1 MSRLSRNQKRRRQEL
16 EEQMN
21 QGLFPIHKN
30 TFTFHQDT
38 FALHQNMFPISRY
51 RLSETTKETCY
62 SLPEN
67 QKQKEE
73 RMNQGQDRIW
83 ESSPSGEAAF
93 SQSSLTPE
101 QPALTSEAKK
111 ERNRA
116 DLVSTARLLF
126 PARQKLYSV
135 DVFGRRSEID
145 TRFLSS
151 DGYLSLLEACKN
163 PIRLNDVASQVS
175 EIIAVDA
182 TREIPE
188 GCKMGVETELPIP
201 DWWEVPEERVEG
213 ETINMP
219 AMIRRNLERAKRE
232 GKGIFSRGLTGL
244 GGGLTTLGGAR

>member
-21 QGLFPIHKN
+21 HGLFPV
-30 TFTFHQDT
+30 HQDT
-38 FALHQNMFPISRY
+38 FALHQDTFPISRY
-51 RLSETTKETCY
+51 RPSETTKETCY

-73 RMNQGQDRIW
+73 RMNQGQ

-126 PARQKLYSV
+126 PARQRLYSV
-135 DVFGRRSEID
+135 DVFGRRSEVD